1 MVKKESFEKDSS
13 KLKRYFVLPE
23 NLLEPEDMKAW
34 VSESIEV
41 VKLSDLK
48 KEIEEF
54 EKEFKKET
62 NYPHEFNYNFNDED
76 WKKLKQK
83 LVIE

>member
-1 MVKKESFEKDSS
+1 MIKKYWAEEFELESNE
-13 KLKRYFVLPE
+13 VQ
-23 NLLEPEDMKAW
+23 
-34 VSESIEV
+34 V

-48 KEIEEF
+48 KEIEKF

-76 WKKLKQK
+76 WNKLKQN
-83 LVIE
+83 LGIE